1 MIIKDEGLMKLDLKV
16 LCAAAIAFLRKVHN
30 ISPAWNDELVII
42 SGGLA
47 MQDIESTLETLQS
60 KYQMT
65 HFGLQHIQPG

>member
-1 MIIKDEGLMKLDLKV
+1 MKLDLKV

-47 MQDIESTLETLQS
+47 MQDIEPIVNKIS
-60 KYQMT
+60 KK
-65 HFGLQHIQPG
+65 I